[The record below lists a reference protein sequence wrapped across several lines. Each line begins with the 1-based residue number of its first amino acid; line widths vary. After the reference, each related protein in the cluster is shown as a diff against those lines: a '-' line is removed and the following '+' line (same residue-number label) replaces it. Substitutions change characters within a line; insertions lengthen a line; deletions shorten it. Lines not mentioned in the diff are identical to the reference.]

1 MKELSELNA
10 ELNDDNQ
17 LMKTIPKI
25 NYRNSMKYLLQF
37 IAVTLAT
44 LVIPSCGVLRRHAV
58 YVGLIGATTFAII
71 DMSFPN
77 YVNIGN

>member
-1 MKELSELNA
+1 MKELSELND
-10 ELNDDNQ
+10 ELNSKNIQ
-17 LMKTIPKI
+17 TIPTV
-25 NYRNSMKYLLQF
+25 NFRNAMKYLIQF

-58 YVGLIGATTFAII
+58 YVGLIAATTFAIV

-77 YVNIGN
+77 YVNIN

>member
-1 MKELSELNA
+1 MKELSELNT

-25 NYRNSMKYLLQF
+25 NYRNAMKYLLQF

>member
-1 MKELSELNA
+1 MKELSEFND
-10 ELNDDNQ
+10 ELNGNTQ
-17 LMKTIPKI
+17 MISTVPKI
-25 NYRNSMKYLLQF
+25 NFRNAMKYLLQF

-58 YVGLIGATTFAII
+58 YVGLIGATTFAIV

-77 YVNIGN
+77 YIDIGK

>member
-25 NYRNSMKYLLQF
+25 NYRNAMKYLLQF

>member
-1 MKELSELNA
+1 MKELSELYSETEDIKGYNIHK
-10 ELNDDNQ
+10 LNFRN
-17 LMKTIPKI
+17 TI
-25 NYRNSMKYLLQF
+25 KYLIQF

-58 YVGLIGATTFAII
+58 YVGLIGATTFAIV

-77 YVNIGN
+77 YIDIGK

>member
-25 NYRNSMKYLLQF
+25 NYRNAIKYLIQF

-58 YVGLIGATTFAII
+58 YVGLIGATTFAIV

>member
-1 MKELSELNA
+1 MKELSDFNDEVQGNGTVTLPKVNFRNA
-10 ELNDDNQ
+10 
-17 LMKTIPKI
+17 
-25 NYRNSMKYLLQF
+25 MKYLLLF
-37 IAVTLAT
+37 IAVTSAT

-77 YVNIGN
+77 YVNLNK